1 MRVLARRGLIAVL
14 AVLVLGYAGLCAY
27 IYAVQDKLMYPGGT
41 TDIHPLPPPANVGLG
56 DFRGVTLATPDGEHL
71 MAWWLPPQPGQGVV
85 LYLHGNGSNG
95 SDPRRLVRFHDL
107 QDAGFGVLALEYR
120 GFSGST
126 GHPSEPGLIIDGL
139 TGYDYIAKEA
149 PGARIALFGDSLGTA
164 VALAVATQR
173 PFAGL
178 LLDSPFASMR
188 RMGEQRYPYLPV
200 GPLATS
206 PWESDRR
213 IAQVTAPILITHCD
227 ADRTVPI
234 AEGKRLFDAANQ
246 PKDMIVLP
254 GCDHIQTWK
263 DPVKSAALND
273 FAAWIGRN

>member
-14 AVLVLGYAGLCAY
+14 AVLVLGYAGICAY

-41 TDIHPLPPPANVGLG
+41 TEIHPLPAPDSVGLAG
-56 DFRGVTLATPDGEHL
+56 FQTVTLDTPDGEHL
-71 MAWWLPPQPGQGVV
+71 VAWWLPPQPGHGAV

-95 SDPRRLVRFHDL
+95 ADPRRLVRFHDL
-107 QDAGFGVLALEYR
+107 QDAGYGVLAVEYR

-139 TGYDYIAKEA
+139 AGYDYIAKEA

-164 VALAVATQR
+164 VAVAVATRR
-173 PFAGL
+173 PVARM

-206 PWESDRR
+206 PWESERR
-213 IAQVTAPILITHCD
+213 IAQVSVPILVVHCD

-234 AEGKRLFDAANQ
+234 AEGKRLFEAANQ
-246 PKDMIVLP
+246 PKEMIVLP
-254 GCDHIQTWK
+254 GCGHIDIWK
-263 DPVKSAALND
+263 EPVRSAALKD
-273 FAAWIGRN
+273 FATWIGGN

>member
-1 MRVLARRGLIAVL
+1 MRIFLRRGLIAV
-14 AVLVLGYAGLCAY
+14 AVALVLGYAGLCAY

-41 TDIHPLPPPANVGLG
+41 TDVSLLPAPDSVGLA
-56 DFRGVTLATPDGEHL
+56 DFRAVTLDTPDGEHL
-71 MAWWLPPQPGQGVV
+71 KAWWLPPQPGHGAV

-95 SDPRRLVRFHDL
+95 TDPRRLVRFHDL
-107 QDAGFGVLALEYR
+107 HDAGYGVLAVEYR

-126 GHPSEPGLIIDGL
+126 GHPSEPGLITDGV

-149 PGARIALFGDSLGTA
+149 PGAKIALFGDSLGTA
-164 VALAVATQR
+164 VALAVAIRR
-173 PFAGL
+173 PVAGV

-200 GPLATS
+200 GQLATS
-206 PWESDRR
+206 PWESERR
-213 IAQVTAPILITHCD
+213 IAEVTTPILVVHCD
-227 ADRTVPI
+227 ADRTVPL

-254 GCDHIQTWK
+254 GCGHIETWV
-263 DPVKSAALND
+263 DPVKSAALID
-273 FAAWIGRN
+273 FATWIGGN